1 MDAGN
6 GPAAEDALPPRGV
19 RAGVGGGVHDA
30 HQTRARHRGLRGV
43 VRHRPRHPRQGRAQ
57 DLAGALQVSKQRSE
71 QHRLCGTAT
80 RQDSGIPEIK
90 VNKM

>member
-1 MDAGN
+1 MDAGD

-30 HQTRARHRGLRGV
+30 HPPRARHRALRGV

-57 DLAGALQVSKQRSE
+57 DLAGALQVSKHK
-71 QHRLCGTAT
+71 QHRLCG
-80 RQDSGIPEIK
+80 
-90 VNKM
+90 